1 MSEEKAILYYVYDP
15 MCSWCWGYK
24 PVWNKVKQAV
34 SSDVDIV
41 YVLGGLAPDSE
52 EPMSQEMQTQIASYW
67 QKIENYLG
75 TSFNHDFWEKNTP
88 RRSTYPSCRAILA
101 ARAQGAE
108 LAMLEAIQT
117 AYYLKAMN
125 PSDNDVLLGC
135 ARDIGLDM
143 VKFELDLLSPETHQA
158 LLDEIAFSRSIGR
171 SGFPSLFFKTEDEL
185 IEFPIDYEKSEGT
198 VALLKSRLY

>member
-1 MSEEKAILYYVYDP
+1 MSEEKAVLLYVYDP
-15 MCSWCWGYK
+15 MCSWCWGYQ
-24 PVWNKVKQAV
+24 PVWDKVKQAV
-34 SSDVDIV
+34 SDDVDIV
-41 YVLGGLAPDSE
+41 YVLGGLAPDSA
-52 EPMSQEMQTQIASYW
+52 EPMPQEMQVQIASYW

-117 AYYLKAMN
+117 AYYLEAKN
-125 PSDNDVLLGC
+125 PSDNEVLLGC
-135 ARDIGLDM
+135 ARSIGLDM
-143 VKFELDLLSPETHQA
+143 TRFELDLLSPETNQA
-158 LLDEIAFSRSIGR
+158 LLDEITFSRSIGR
-171 SGFPSLFFKTEDEL
+171 SGFPSLFFKTENEL

>member
-1 MSEEKAILYYVYDP
+1 
-15 MCSWCWGYK
+15 MCRICRK
-24 PVWNKVKQAV
+24 
-34 SSDVDIV
+34 
-41 YVLGGLAPDSE
+41 
-52 EPMSQEMQTQIASYW
+52 
-67 QKIENYLG
+67 
-75 TSFNHDFWEKNTP
+75 
-88 RRSTYPSCRAILA
+88 PSCRAILA